1 MVQQAPGS
9 SVFAG
14 PRDEDLYKC
23 VHCGLCLN
31 ACPTYLET
39 GLETE
44 SPRGRIALMKAVRED
59 RVSYTKQVTSHMDL
73 CLQCRACEVVC
84 PSGVPFGRLM
94 EATWEEISQQKRA
107 PLWKRFAL
115 NLAFH
120 HLLSYPGRL
129 YALGA
134 ALRLYQRTG
143 LPRLFGRVPG
153 MPGRFH
159 RQLPSLPGNFFKPP
173 GDVGCPPYQG
183 QGQGRPALRLRYAF
197 DSWPDYGSRRAGAC
211 QERLPGSSAPR
222 PGLLRRFEPA
232 RWRQAA
238 GTEYGSA

>member
-1 MVQQAPGS
+1 MVRQQAPLR

-94 EATWEEISQQKRA
+94 EATREEISKQKRA

-120 HLLSYPGRL
+120 HLLSYPVRL
-129 YALGA
+129 YALGT

-143 LPRLFGRVPG
+143 LPRLLCR
-153 MPGRFH
+153 
-159 RQLPSLPGNFFKPP
+159 SL
-173 GDVGCPPYQG
+173 
-183 QGQGRPALRLRYAF
+183 
-197 DSWPDYGSRRAGAC
+197 
-211 QERLPGSSAPR
+211 E
-222 PGLLRRFEPA
+222 
-232 RWRQAA
+232 
-238 GTEYGSA
+238 